1 MGDRLR
7 TTDAEIAAALER
19 AANEPEAPTAVE
31 VRYLPS
37 PDLLLMVMKSGQ
49 RVAIPREEIQVLASA
64 PRKQVAEVEIV
75 NFGTALHWPQLD
87 LDLSVEGLL
96 KGVTGNRRWMQELK
110 LQRGRRA
117 LRQSA
122 RTARPAVVIVHS

>member
-1 MGDRLR
+1 
-7 TTDAEIAAALER
+7 
-19 AANEPEAPTAVE
+19 
-31 VRYLPS
+31 
-37 PDLLLMVMKSGQ
+37 MVMKSGQ